1 MRKNFRWLAAILLLL
16 GCQAW
21 AQDSIGTIE
30 KNFRNTP
37 ENQKLGV
44 YWYWVAGNMSKDGVV
59 KDLQAMKE
67 VGINRAFIGMIGEEQ
82 GVPQG
87 PVRLFTDEWW
97 DILHTMFKTAGELG
111 IEIGLFNSPGWS
123 QSGGPWVEPE
133 QAMRYLGY
141 AKDTLTGPAKFS
153 GRLPLVGE
161 DAQPVK
167 VLAFPL
173 RTASVEFAASE
184 AADGTFTLKADR
196 ESTIRSILVK
206 PVEKVVT
213 SPAAL
218 YAKVDGK
225 KVLVE
230 EFFIDR
236 SNSATNV
243 GFDPFAPIVISI
255 PETVSDEF
263 ELKVKPGV
271 VSSIVLSDQPVVER
285 YPEKS
290 LAKMWQTPHPMWGAY
305 MWREQPEYS
314 GICASQVMDI
324 TEYVAEDGTLVW
336 DVPAGEWV
344 VMNTAMLPTGAVCS
358 PAPVE
363 GTGLETDKMSKKHI
377 RTHFDNYLGEIL
389 RRIPAED
396 RKTFKVCV
404 EDSYE
409 TGGQN
414 WTDNMIEDFKAAYG
428 YDPVPFLPVMSGVV
442 VGSEDMSDRFLWD
455 LRRLIADEVSYNYVG
470 GLREV
475 ANANGLTTWLEN
487 YGHWGFP
494 GDFLQYGSQSD
505 EIAGEF
511 WSFGD
516 LGDIENR
523 IASSCG
529 HIYGKKMVWA
539 ESFTC
544 GGPDFT
550 QYPGQMKQR
559 GDRFFTEGINASLYH
574 LYIQQ
579 PDDRLPGHNAWFGNE
594 FNRKNTWF
602 SQLDVFNNYIKR
614 CNYMLQQGRYVAD
627 VAYFLGDDC
636 PKMTGTRD
644 PEIPKGYSY
653 DYINS
658 DVILKAEVKDG
669 KLTLESG
676 MQYSVLV
683 LPKITTMRP
692 ELITKLEKLVSDGL
706 VILGPAP
713 KKSPSMKGYPECD
726 EIVRTVA
733 SRMWKDDIDPFSRS
747 VRYGK
752 GRIYKDASL
761 EQIFSDLG
769 IVPDFV
775 ADDSQLPLQFIHL
788 RLADGEYYFVSNQG
802 DKPISFDGIFR
813 VTGKTP
819 ELWNPLTQDV
829 RDLTEYRTLTGTMKI
844 PMFLEPYE
852 SSFIV
857 FRKATDKASS
867 HGCNYPEK
875 KVLQTIDTPWT
886 VAFEAGRG
894 GHETPVVFNT
904 LYDWST
910 SDDYKIKYF
919 SGNATYSNS
928 FKLKKLPAEE
938 VYIDL
943 GKVMVMAKVKVNG
956 EYAGG
961 VWTAPYRLNITKFLK
976 KGTNT
981 VEIEVVNCWRNRLI
995 GEKEAVPEA
1004 ERFTFQTSTYLN
1016 KDSELQPSGLLG
1028 PVEIQTYNYSE

>member
-1 MRKNFRWLAAILLLL
+1 
-16 GCQAW
+16 
-21 AQDSIGTIE
+21 
-30 KNFRNTP
+30 
-37 ENQKLGV
+37 
-44 YWYWVAGNMSKDGVV
+44 
-59 KDLQAMKE
+59 
-67 VGINRAFIGMIGEEQ
+67 
-82 GVPQG
+82 
-87 PVRLFTDEWW
+87 
-97 DILHTMFKTAGELG
+97 
-111 IEIGLFNSPGWS
+111 
-123 QSGGPWVEPE
+123 
-133 QAMRYLGY
+133 
-141 AKDTLTGPAKFS
+141 
-153 GRLPLVGE
+153 
-161 DAQPVK
+161 
-167 VLAFPL
+167 
-173 RTASVEFAASE
+173 
-184 AADGTFTLKADR
+184 
-196 ESTIRSILVK
+196 
-206 PVEKVVT
+206 
-213 SPAAL
+213 
-218 YAKVDGK
+218 
-225 KVLVE
+225 
-230 EFFIDR
+230 
-236 SNSATNV
+236 
-243 GFDPFAPIVISI
+243 
-255 PETVSDEF
+255 
-263 ELKVKPGV
+263 
-271 VSSIVLSDQPVVER
+271 
-285 YPEKS
+285 
-290 LAKMWQTPHPMWGAY
+290 
-305 MWREQPEYS
+305 
-314 GICASQVMDI
+314 
-324 TEYVAEDGTLVW
+324 
-336 DVPAGEWV
+336 
-344 VMNTAMLPTGAVCS
+344 
-358 PAPVE
+358 
-363 GTGLETDKMSKKHI
+363 
-377 RTHFDNYLGEIL
+377 
-389 RRIPAED
+389 
-396 RKTFKVCV
+396 
-404 EDSYE
+404 
-409 TGGQN
+409 
-414 WTDNMIEDFKAAYG
+414 
-428 YDPVPFLPVMSGVV
+428 
-442 VGSEDMSDRFLWD
+442 
-455 LRRLIADEVSYNYVG
+455 
-470 GLREV
+470 
-475 ANANGLTTWLEN
+475 
-487 YGHWGFP
+487 
-494 GDFLQYGSQSD
+494 
-505 EIAGEF
+505 
-511 WSFGD
+511 
-516 LGDIENR
+516 
-523 IASSCG
+523 
-529 HIYGKKMVWA
+529 
-539 ESFTC
+539 
-544 GGPDFT
+544 
-550 QYPGQMKQR
+550 
-559 GDRFFTEGINASLYH
+559 
-574 LYIQQ
+574 
-579 PDDRLPGHNAWFGNE
+579 
-594 FNRKNTWF
+594 
-602 SQLDVFNNYIKR
+602 
-614 CNYMLQQGRYVAD
+614 
-627 VAYFLGDDC
+627 
-636 PKMTGTRD
+636 
-644 PEIPKGYSY
+644 
-653 DYINS
+653 
-658 DVILKAEVKDG
+658 
-669 KLTLESG
+669 

-761 EQIFSDLG
+761 EQIFGDLG

>member
-1 MRKNFRWLAAILLLL
+1 
-16 GCQAW
+16 
-21 AQDSIGTIE
+21 
-30 KNFRNTP
+30 
-37 ENQKLGV
+37 
-44 YWYWVAGNMSKDGVV
+44 
-59 KDLQAMKE
+59 
-67 VGINRAFIGMIGEEQ
+67 
-82 GVPQG
+82 
-87 PVRLFTDEWW
+87 
-97 DILHTMFKTAGELG
+97 
-111 IEIGLFNSPGWS
+111 
-123 QSGGPWVEPE
+123 
-133 QAMRYLGY
+133 
-141 AKDTLTGPAKFS
+141 
-153 GRLPLVGE
+153 
-161 DAQPVK
+161 
-167 VLAFPL
+167 
-173 RTASVEFAASE
+173 
-184 AADGTFTLKADR
+184 
-196 ESTIRSILVK
+196 
-206 PVEKVVT
+206 
-213 SPAAL
+213 
-218 YAKVDGK
+218 
-225 KVLVE
+225 
-230 EFFIDR
+230 
-236 SNSATNV
+236 
-243 GFDPFAPIVISI
+243 
-255 PETVSDEF
+255 
-263 ELKVKPGV
+263 
-271 VSSIVLSDQPVVER
+271 
-285 YPEKS
+285 
-290 LAKMWQTPHPMWGAY
+290 
-305 MWREQPEYS
+305 
-314 GICASQVMDI
+314 
-324 TEYVAEDGTLVW
+324 
-336 DVPAGEWV
+336 
-344 VMNTAMLPTGAVCS
+344 
-358 PAPVE
+358 
-363 GTGLETDKMSKKHI
+363 
-377 RTHFDNYLGEIL
+377 
-389 RRIPAED
+389 
-396 RKTFKVCV
+396 
-404 EDSYE
+404 
-409 TGGQN
+409 
-414 WTDNMIEDFKAAYG
+414 
-428 YDPVPFLPVMSGVV
+428 
-442 VGSEDMSDRFLWD
+442 
-455 LRRLIADEVSYNYVG
+455 
-470 GLREV
+470 
-475 ANANGLTTWLEN
+475 
-487 YGHWGFP
+487 
-494 GDFLQYGSQSD
+494 
-505 EIAGEF
+505 
-511 WSFGD
+511 
-516 LGDIENR
+516 
-523 IASSCG
+523 
-529 HIYGKKMVWA
+529 MVWA